1 MASEEKVDSSRLLN
15 EPGAGEPI
23 AVVGMACRFPSATGL
38 PAFWRQL
45 EASESAVIARS
56 DARDNAPRGCRR

>member
-1 MASEEKVDSSRLLN
+1 MASEGKVDSSRLPS
-15 EPGAGEPI
+15 ESVGGEPI

-45 EASESAVIARS
+45 EAGESAVIARS